1 MPSIWVD
8 FVNQNKA
15 AESEIARLNVR
26 APMKAAG
33 TRRPKRSTKAGRCPL
48 PRQWH
53 NLMADWLD
61 NEAIAQR
68 TRDRIKNTFA
78 AVASTDVAGVPEDAQ
93 IAARIEALEPP
104 VIKQTRDILLAAK
117 SRADAGQLT
126 LLKTY

>member
-1 MPSIWVD
+1 
-8 FVNQNKA
+8 
-15 AESEIARLNVR
+15 
-26 APMKAAG
+26 
-33 TRRPKRSTKAGRCPL
+33 
-48 PRQWH
+48 
-53 NLMADWLD
+53 MADWLD